1 MNITNLK
8 LNWMFWHRWLGL
20 ATCVGIL
27 LWGVSGI
34 SHPIMTRSQPKPA
47 AFVAP
52 SAKFDLSNGLSLK
65 TVLIQHNIKQ
75 FQHISLAQFLDES
88 YFRVGFQANQPAR
101 YFNTKTGQEL
111 QNGDLEFAKILA
123 SHFTGNEISKV
134 TDAKLINNFSDDYH
148 AVNRLLPVWRVEFSS
163 DNHLRA
169 YTDTEQVRLATL
181 VDDRRYWLTKL
192 FQFGHNLS
200 FLETTPKIQLGVA
213 ATVLIIILISSTS
226 GLYLFFTFTN
236 SKQRLAK
243 KVTRKWHRRIGLSV
257 SVATLIFASS
267 GLFHLI
273 MSYQQQAHAL
283 VIAPEHTNT
292 NHLNEEVWKEISVK
306 SLAKLDLFSL
316 SGIPYWYI
324 LVASSDD
331 KNQMPVAQVAALA
344 NEREHGEHH
353 KKNEIDKAIAPIV
366 IRADESNQTS
376 SSQNSTSQH
385 GAEMLAKQQ
394 VALISGR
401 PMRDIVRTEWIT
413 KFAKEYGFIFKRIP
427 VIKVQMND
435 ADQTRYY
442 IEPATGVISAKVRN
456 IDGFEGIIFAYLHK
470 WSFENI
476 NKDLRDILVSLFAL
490 GNIVVAFL
498 GFYLFTRRYI

>member
-1 MNITNLK
+1 
-8 LNWMFWHRWLGL
+8 MFWHRWLGL

-34 SHPIMTRSQPKPA
+34 SHPIMTRTQPKPA
-47 AFVAP
+47 AYVAP
-52 SAKFDLSNGLSLK
+52 SVKFDLSSGLSLK
-65 TVLIQHNIKQ
+65 SVLIQHNIKQ
-75 FQHISLAQFLDES
+75 FQHISLAKVLGES
-88 YFRVGFQANQPAR
+88 YFRVGSQANQPAR
-101 YFNTKTGQEL
+101 YFSTKTGQEL

-123 SHFTGNEISKV
+123 SHFTGNESSKV

-169 YTDTEQVRLATL
+169 YIDTEQIRLATL

-192 FQFGHNLS
+192 FQFGHNWS
-200 FLETTPKIQLGVA
+200 FLDTTPKIQLGVA
-213 ATVLIIILISSTS
+213 ATVLIFTLISAIS
-226 GLYLFFTFTN
+226 GLYLYFTFTN

-243 KVTRKWHRRIGLSV
+243 KVARKWHRRIGLSV

-283 VIAPEHTNT
+283 VIAPEYTNT
-292 NHLNEEVWKEISVK
+292 NQLNEEVWNQITAKP
-306 SLAKLDLFSL
+306 LAKLDLFSH
-316 SGIPYWYI
+316 SAIPYWYF
-324 LVASSDD
+324 LEAS
-331 KNQMPVAQVAALA
+331 KGGENQMSVAQVASLA
-344 NEREHGEHH
+344 REAEHAEHH
-353 KKNEIDKAIAPIV
+353 KNNEQNNTIMPSV
-366 IRADESNQTS
+366 MRADVTS
-376 SSQNSTSQH
+376 QGTLSQNFILQQSV
-385 GAEMLAKQQ
+385 EMLAKQQ
-394 VALISGR
+394 VTLISGQ
-401 PMRDIVRTEWIT
+401 PITDIVSTEWIT

-442 IEPATGVISAKVRN
+442 IEPATGVLAAKVRN
-456 IDGFEGIIFAYLHK
+456 IDGFEGFIFAYLHK

-476 NKDLRDILVSLFAL
+476 NKDLRDILVSLFAFS
-490 GNIVVAFL
+490 NIVVALL
-498 GFYLFTRRYI
+498 GFYLFTRRYV

>member
-1 MNITNLK
+1 
-8 LNWMFWHRWLGL
+8 MFWHRWLGL
-20 ATCVGIL
+20 ITCVGIL

-34 SHPIMTRSQPKPA
+34 SHPIMTRTQPKPA

-52 SAKFDLSNGLSLK
+52 SAKFDLSSALPLK
-65 TVLIQHNIKQ
+65 SVLVEHNIKQ
-75 FQHISLAQFLDES
+75 FQHISLAQFLGES
-88 YFRVGFQANQPAR
+88 YFRVGLEAHQPAR

-111 QNGDLEFAKILA
+111 KNGDLEFAKILA

-169 YTDTEQVRLATL
+169 YIDTEQIRLATL

-192 FQFGHNLS
+192 FQFGHNWS
-200 FLETTPKIQLGVA
+200 FLDTTPKIQLGVA
-213 ATVLIIILISSTS
+213 ATALIITLISAIS
-226 GLYLFFTFTN
+226 GLYLYFTFTN

-243 KVTRKWHRRIGLSV
+243 KVARKLHRRIGLSV

-267 GLFHLI
+267 GLFHLV

-292 NHLNEEVWKEISVK
+292 NQLNEDVWKEISVK
-306 SLAKLDLFSL
+306 SLAKLDLFSH
-316 SGIPYWYI
+316 SAIPYWYF
-324 LVASSDD
+324 LEASNGDE
-331 KNQMPVAQVAALA
+331 NQMPVAQVASLA
-344 NEREHGEHH
+344 KEAEHAEHH
-353 KKNEIDKAIAPIV
+353 KNLEQDKAILPIV
-366 IRADESNQTS
+366 MRADVTNQAS
-376 SSQNSTSQH
+376 LNQNLMLQH
-385 GAEMLAKQQ
+385 SAEMLAKQQ

-401 PMRDIVRTEWIT
+401 PMRDIVSTEWIT

-456 IDGFEGIIFAYLHK
+456 IDGFEGFIFAYLHK

-476 NKDLRDILVSLFAL
+476 NKDLRDILVSLFAF
-490 GNIVVAFL
+490 GNIVVAFF